1 MADILGSRP
10 TSEEIS
16 TIAELAEQS
25 ASAPIVRSGCK
36 FCMSKYR
43 KEAEDLFAQTQN
55 VSAVHRLLKS
65 KGEDISYESSNT
77 HLRRHY
83 SKVQQQELVKN
94 LTSELARWRSS
105 NVDAESRTS
114 TVLAI
119 LERRMIDIAAQIDGS
134 GTEDT
139 LRATEMLCKLA
150 TQILVLQNDLD
161 SRRKHKDSVT
171 HFFSQFQ
178 SLVKAHIANAKNGDV
193 KREIIDL
200 VNSIETQIGGLLPD
214 GTSI

>member
-1 MADILGSRP
+1 MSDKLGRRP
-10 TSEEIS
+10 TAEEIN

-36 FCMSKYR
+36 LCMSKHR
-43 KEAEDLFAQTQN
+43 KEAEELFAQTQN

-65 KGEDISYESSNT
+65 KGEEISYESTNT

-83 SKVQQQELVKN
+83 AKVQQQELVKN

-134 GTEDT
+134 GTQDT
-139 LRATEMLCKLA
+139 LKATDMLCKLA

-161 SRRKHKDSVT
+161 SRRKHKDSVS

-178 SLVKAHIANAKNGDV
+178 NLVKTHIDNTKNGEV

-200 VNSIETQIGGLLPD
+200 INSIETQIGGMLPD
-214 GTSI
+214 GTSV

>member
-1 MADILGSRP
+1 MAEKFERIP
-10 TSEEIS
+10 TAEEIN

-36 FCMSKYR
+36 FCLSKHR
-43 KEAEDLFAQTQN
+43 KEAEELFAQTQN
-55 VSAVHRLLKS
+55 VAAVHRLLKS
-65 KGEDISYESSNT
+65 KGEEISYESANT

-83 SKVQQQELVKN
+83 AKVQQQELVKN

-105 NVDAESRTS
+105 DVDAESRTS

-119 LERRMIDIAAQIDGS
+119 LERRMIDIAAQVDGS

-139 LRATEMLCKLA
+139 LKATDMLCKLA
-150 TQILVLQNDLD
+150 NQILVLQNDLD
-161 SRRKHKDSVT
+161 GRRKHKDSVS
-171 HFFSQFQ
+171 HFFGQFQ
-178 SLVKAHIANAKNGDV
+178 ALVKTHIENTKNGEV
-193 KREIIDL
+193 KREIVDL
-200 VNSIETQIGGLLPD
+200 VNSIENQIGGLLPN